1 MIFFINICNKSYF
14 IDIIVY
20 VICVV
25 YFEIFIFL
33 LKFLNCDNF
42 ICVIKIFIFN
52 KKKNLIV
59 ILYVIKIFCI
69 MKYIVDLFFF
79 IECGN
84 INIFKLKFV
93 KN

>member
-1 MIFFINICNKSYF
+1 M
-14 IDIIVY
+14 Y

-52 KKKNLIV
+52 KKNNLIV
-59 ILYVIKIFCI
+59 ILYVIKFFCI